1 MPLTGRHV
9 LITSGPTQAPIDAV
23 RYIANT
29 SSGAL
34 GAHTA
39 DAALDAGASVLLV
52 HGPGSIVPQP
62 HPRLT
67 LSPVRTVDDLI
78 ATLQRQLAATRFDAI
93 AHAMAVLDY
102 VPEAAGTGKI
112 PSGQDHI
119 DLRLVPT
126 PKVIDRV
133 REWAPDSLLIGFKL
147 VAGESDE
154 GLRQAALTL
163 LRRSGADLVVA
174 NDMVQIQAGEHRAVF
189 IEPSGRTAGAFVGKA
204 AIAEALVREI
214 AARLA
219 GREGSGLS

>member
-1 MPLTGRHV
+1 M

-29 SSGAL
+29 SSGEL
-34 GAHTA
+34 GARIA
-39 DAALDAGASVLLV
+39 DAALEAGARVHLV
-52 HGPGSIVPQP
+52 HGPGSIMPAP
-62 HPRLT
+62 HSRLSV
-67 LSPVRTVDDLI
+67 SPVRTVDDLI
-78 ATLQRQLAATRFDAI
+78 AALQAQLAGGSVGVVI
-93 AHAMAVLDY
+93 HAMAVLDY
-102 VPEAAGTGKI
+102 VPEAAGPGKI
-112 PSGQDHI
+112 PSGRDHI

-126 PKVIDRV
+126 PKVIDRI
-133 REWAPDSLLIGFKL
+133 RRWAPEALLVGFKL
-147 VAGESDE
+147 VAGESEE

-189 IEPSGRTAGAFVGKA
+189 IEPDGRATGAFAGKV

-219 GREGSGLS
+219 CREGSGP